1 MSVSDPSGSFDP
13 IVVSAPQLE
22 YVTPIERYRLEAGL
36 TQQEAAKRAGV
47 KVRTLRRAE
56 YGETAPSFQTITAL
70 ARLFG
75 IKPVELLDETR
86 RFYGGRRAA
95 A

>member
-1 MSVSDPSGSFDP
+1 MGSE
-13 IVVSAPQLE
+13 AQLE
-22 YVTPIERYRLEAGL
+22 YVTPFERHRLELGL

-56 YGETAPSFQTITAL
+56 YGEVAPSFATIVAL
-70 ARLFG
+70 AHLYEMD
-75 IKPVELLDETR
+75 PAVLLDETR
-86 RFYGGRRAA
+86 RFYGGRKAA